1 MNQDLF
7 YKGVKKAVI
16 ALPLMFIGPT
26 IIHNAW
32 INKGHW
38 FHYIVLAVGLILCF
52 LAVYLLW
59 KGIQTMMN
67 GLFND
72 PI

>member
-1 MNQDLF
+1 MNQELF
-7 YKGVKKAVI
+7 YKGIKKTVI

-38 FHYIVLAVGLILCF
+38 FHYVVLTVGLVLCF

-59 KGIQTMMN
+59 KGIQTMMK

-72 PI
+72 PK